1 MMQPSPSSSTMRY
14 DRPRFRQDL
23 LAELVDEQGAR
34 FVDVMDPD
42 SGNLFR
48 FYEVEYSL
56 ACAMDGERDVP
67 GIVKW
72 AQEELGLTPSPQEV
86 RTVIAT
92 LGDLGFIDTGAA
104 ELAPGVVVGA
114 PGRPQPS
121 TPIELGR
128 PGMAAPGSGA
138 APRASEYSLGAAGSA
153 WRPAAPAEPAGRE
166 DVELGAPG
174 RTARPTP
181 SPPASA
187 GSDLSLDLSDH
198 IAVRPADVQEAVRAS
213 KVMSAVEVP
222 QSLLD
227 TIEDRPTAKAAQPA
241 HERGPEARPEAPRPE
256 SRDARDARDARPESR
271 DARDAKPEARVGKP
285 PLTRQSSPT
294 RPPVELQRPPAAVEQ
309 PVPTA
314 PQARVSP
321 VLIVLLILVALGAGA
336 YLVWK
341 YVVDKPSTPVSMP
354 VEPAAPPVVPAP
366 PPVPPPPPTAKVAME
381 VPEPDDV
388 KAGRAGV
395 IETIL
400 ADKSAVKSGD
410 VLIKLVGNKPIE
422 AELFNIARDQKR
434 LQDQIDTFT
443 RRRDAARAAGNRAA
457 ENAAQNG
464 IDDRQK
470 ALDAKQALAGTKT
483 ADLDKFLI
491 QAPSNGTFSPAVKQG
506 QKVAVDDVLATI
518 QRDAVPV
525 ATFQVGDLAPFASQ
539 KSVELAVGKGELRVT
554 CAIVADQSTGDAL
567 KVMCPVDPALTAG
580 TDVTLKLP
588 AVPSEP
594 AARGSETG
602 SPTTPATA
610 PEVPGGPATPPGAE
624 PAAPPPGAAPGS
636 AATPSSEPAPAP
648 ATPEPPKSPQ

>member
-1 MMQPSPSSSTMRY
+1 MMQASPSSSSVRY

-72 AQEELGLTPSPQEV
+72 AQEELGMTPSPQEV

-104 ELAPGVVVGA
+104 DLAPGVVVGA
-114 PGRPQPS
+114 AGRVQPS

-128 PGMAAPGSGA
+128 PGTAAPRTGPQ
-138 APRASEYSLGAAGSA
+138 PRASEYALGVAGSA
-153 WRPAAPAEPAGRE
+153 WRHGETADPAENT

-181 SPPASA
+181 GPPASA
-187 GSDLSLDLSDH
+187 GSDVSIDLSDH
-198 IAVRPADVQEAVRAS
+198 VAVRPADVQEAVRAS
-213 KVMSAVEVP
+213 KVMSAVDVP
-222 QSLLD
+222 QALLD
-227 TIEDRPTAKAAQPA
+227 TIEDRPTAKAAQPV
-241 HERGPEARPEAPRPE
+241 HERAPEARPEAPRSDLRDARAE
-256 SRDARDARDARPESR
+256 SRDARDARPE
-271 DARDAKPEARVGKP
+271 PRVGKP
-285 PLTRQSSPT
+285 PLTRQPSAT
-294 RPPVELQRPPAAVEQ
+294 RPPVELQRTPAPVEQ

-314 PQARVSP
+314 PRSRVSP
-321 VLIVLLILVALGAGA
+321 VLVVLLILAALGGGA

-341 YVVDKPSTPVSMP
+341 YLLDKPSPVVSVP
-354 VEPAAPPVVPAP
+354 VEPAAPPVKP
-366 PPVPPPPPTAKVAME
+366 PPPPAPPPPPTAKVAME

-388 KAGRAGV
+388 KASRAGV

-400 ADKSAVKSGD
+400 ADKAAVKTGD
-410 VLIKLVGNKPIE
+410 VIVKLVGNKPIE

-434 LQDQIDTFT
+434 MQDQIATLT
-443 RRRDAARAAGNRAA
+443 RRRAAARAAGNRAA

-470 ALDAKQALAGTKT
+470 TLDAKQALAGART
-483 ADLDKFLI
+483 ADLDRFLL

-506 QKVAVDDVLATI
+506 QKIAVDDVLATI

-525 ATFQVGDLAPFASQ
+525 ATFQVADLAQFTSQ

-554 CAIVADQSTGDAL
+554 CAIVADQSKGDAL
-567 KVMCPVDPALTAG
+567 KVICPVDPALTAG

-588 AVPSEP
+588 APPSEP
-594 AARGSETG
+594 AATTPEPGAP
-602 SPTTPATA
+602 PTTP
-610 PEVPGGPATPPGAE
+610 EPGASGATPPSPEMA
-624 PAAPPPGAAPGS
+624 PPPPGAAPGS
-636 AATPSSEPAPAP
+636 AAPTTSEPAAP
-648 ATPEPPKSPQ
+648 ASAEQPKAPQ